1 MIAIATLVILF
12 FSLESV
18 LSADSC
24 HQATLIDPSRTAGQ
38 FVNGDTSGNTPAPSL
53 CLGDVDD
60 SPGQWFRLRA
70 RNTGVVTLDTCAS
83 PATNGFDTMIEV
95 YTGHCNDLS
104 CYAASDDGC
113 GHEIL
118 RSNIKFLV
126 EKDQLYFILVRG
138 YSDTD
143 SGQFKL
149 RYAFSDKDRALTN
162 DLCQGAQPIALPH
175 NIVKATTD
183 GATDDVLQLEAID
196 DDLGPGRWY
205 TFVPRASG
213 IFTATTCA
221 KGTITDTV
229 LELYTHDSPNSP
241 SIVACKN
248 MVPVASNDDDAEC
261 GINDLASTV
270 SLPVFV
276 NRRYYLLVRSYYA
289 SDVGAFQLITRLAAP
304 LLTAKVHAPSSLIR
318 PQASSDSDSA
328 DASDYGNDVLI
339 TVTVNNGGG
348 SARIDGVDDV
358 TFTDV
363 KVVVYAYVA
372 ANTNNPHGVQIHRV
386 SVTAGF
392 VSDFKWNSN
401 TQRWEAVW
409 SLDRVI
415 YSRNPLL
422 RMRAR
427 VSADAVPGDKLNVGT
442 DIIEKN
448 HDGDSAAFIE
458 PDVFE
463 IRVVD

>member
-1 MIAIATLVILF
+1 
-12 FSLESV
+12 
-18 LSADSC
+18 
-24 HQATLIDPSRTAGQ
+24 
-38 FVNGDTSGNTPAPSL
+38 
-53 CLGDVDD
+53 
-60 SPGQWFRLRA
+60 
-70 RNTGVVTLDTCAS
+70 
-83 PATNGFDTMIEV
+83 
-95 YTGHCNDLS
+95 
-104 CYAASDDGC
+104 
-113 GHEIL
+113 
-118 RSNIKFLV
+118 
-126 EKDQLYFILVRG
+126 
-138 YSDTD
+138 
-143 SGQFKL
+143 
-149 RYAFSDKDRALTN
+149 
-162 DLCQGAQPIALPH
+162 
-175 NIVKATTD
+175 
-183 GATDDVLQLEAID
+183 
-196 DDLGPGRWY
+196 
-205 TFVPRASG
+205 
-213 IFTATTCA
+213 
-221 KGTITDTV
+221 
-229 LELYTHDSPNSP
+229 
-241 SIVACKN
+241 

-261 GINDLASTV
+261 GINDLASTM
-270 SLPVFV
+270 SLPVFF

-289 SDVGAFQLITRLAAP
+289 PDVGAFQLITRLAGMFCFLFVFVFFFKKNKIIYSFVAP

-372 ANTNNPHGVQIHRV
+372 PNTNNPHGVQIHRV

-427 VSADAVPGDKLNVGT
+427 VSADAVPDDTLNVGT
-442 DIIEKN
+442 NIIEKN
-448 HDGDSAAFIE
+448 HDGDSAAYIE
-458 PDVFE
+458 PDVFA
-463 IRVVD
+463 IHVVD